1 MMYDINKL
9 AEKKSP
15 KGKKPPFFLKKT
27 PFAVAFR
34 PLTSLW
40 GNKNGINWAVNFPM
54 PHPKEDRNPRAG
66 VDMVKGGGR
75 STPKTR
81 KCRDCDHQPAQKVIW
96 ARCPVCHGVMRVVR
110 YD

>member
-1 MMYDINKL
+1 MMYDINKS
-9 AEKKSP
+9 AKK
-15 KGKKPPFFLKKT
+15 KLFRAKKPPFFLKKT
-27 PFAVAFR
+27 PFAVARR
-34 PLTSLW
+34 PPTSLW

-54 PHPKEDRNPRAG
+54 PHPKEDRIRWGG

-81 KCRDCDHQPAQKVIW
+81 KCRDCEHQPAQKVIHS
-96 ARCPVCHGVMRVVR
+96 RCPACHGVMRVVR

>member
-1 MMYDINKL
+1 VRGEYYDGAADWL
-9 AEKKSP
+9 A
-15 KGKKPPFFLKKT
+15 
-27 PFAVAFR
+27 
-34 PLTSLW
+34 SLA
-40 GNKNGINWAVNFPM
+40 KIESVCRIPM
-54 PHPKEDRNPRAG
+54 PHPKEDRIRGGG

-96 ARCPVCHGVMRVVR
+96 ARCPVCDGVMRVVR

>member
-1 MMYDINKL
+1 
-9 AEKKSP
+9 
-15 KGKKPPFFLKKT
+15 
-27 PFAVAFR
+27 
-34 PLTSLW
+34 
-40 GNKNGINWAVNFPM
+40 
-54 PHPKEDRNPRAG
+54 
-66 VDMVKGGGR
+66 MVKGGGR

>member
-1 MMYDINKL
+1 V
-9 AEKKSP
+9 
-15 KGKKPPFFLKKT
+15 KKT
-27 PFAVAFR
+27 LNNLKNQQSAIARR
-34 PLTSLW
+34 PPNTLI
-40 GNKNGINWAVNFPM
+40 GNKRLYQCGSNFPM
-54 PHPKEDRNPRAG
+54 PHPKEDRIRGGG

-96 ARCPVCHGVMRVVR
+96 ARCPVCHGVMRVIR